1 MYLHWLLLL
10 RLIFP
15 WERYTCNFQLTAGLE
30 AIISPCLDG
39 TLGGTEE
46 PDSGALRT
54 AMLSSFS
61 CYIEEVKCLMLAHI
75 KYFILKLSL
84 WPHCYISNAIHHLT
98 FICGLSPFP
107 LVDCHESRLP
117 LIGSLTP
124 PLVSGSTNKHFS
136 FESISCE
143 PSASFH
149 YNINIIFYSNSNFV
163 AILCFLQLLTEIWKL
178 VWWILPMILG
188 LFRLEAHTLI
198 EP

>member
-1 MYLHWLLLL
+1 MEHLVAQKNPTPAHFAQQCYLRFLAIL
-10 RLIFP
+10 RKLIFNVS
-15 WERYTCNFQLTAGLE
+15 THIT
-30 AIISPCLDG
+30 
-39 TLGGTEE
+39 
-46 PDSGALRT
+46 
-54 AMLSSFS
+54 
-61 CYIEEVKCLMLAHI
+61 YIHKI
-75 KYFILKLSL
+75 SL
-84 WPHCYISNAIHHLT
+84 WRQCSISNAIHYLT

-163 AILCFLQLLTEIWKL
+163 AILAFFLQLLTEIWKL

>member
-1 MYLHWLLLL
+1 MLIYLHWLLLL

-75 KYFILKLSL
+75 KYFILKLFFVTTLLHIKCNTSSYFYL
-84 WPHCYISNAIHHLT
+84 RTIPIST
-98 FICGLSPFP
+98 CGLP
-107 LVDCHESRLP
+107 
-117 LIGSLTP
+117 
-124 PLVSGSTNKHFS
+124 
-136 FESISCE
+136 
-143 PSASFH
+143 
-149 YNINIIFYSNSNFV
+149 
-163 AILCFLQLLTEIWKL
+163 
-178 VWWILPMILG
+178 
-188 LFRLEAHTLI
+188 
-198 EP
+198 

>member
-1 MYLHWLLLL
+1 MYLHWFLLL

-61 CYIEEVKCLMLAHI
+61 CYIEEFKCLMLAHI
-75 KYFILKLSL
+75 KYFILKLYSL

-163 AILCFLQLLTEIWKL
+163 AILAFC
-178 VWWILPMILG
+178 
-188 LFRLEAHTLI
+188 
-198 EP
+198 